1 MNKSVAAS
9 TQAPLTG
16 TSSVSPQAAT
26 MPILLSLSF
35 CHLLNDL
42 IQSLIPALYPLLKA
56 EFNLDFTQIGLI
68 TLAFQLTASLL
79 QPTVGLYTDKRPQ
92 PYSLALGMGS
102 TLIGLLLLSVA
113 NSYTVVLIAA
123 ALIGTGSAIFHPEAS
138 RVARMASGG
147 RYGTAQALFQVGGNV
162 GQAIGPLLAAF
173 IVLPHGQGAI
183 AWVSMAALIAMAF
196 LTRVGMW
203 YGANLRPT
211 LKTVSATIES
221 KVSGL
226 PRGRVLFLITILM
239 VLLFSKNVYTSS
251 LTSFFTFY
259 LIERFDL
266 PVQAAQVRLFIF
278 MAAIAVGTLLGGALT
293 DRIGRRPMI
302 WISILGVLPFTMAL
316 PYADLFWTGVLII
329 IIGLITASAFPAVL
343 VYAHE
348 IMPGR
353 VGLVSGMFFGF
364 AFGLG
369 GLGAAIMGGLADVYG
384 IAVVYKICSFLPIL
398 GVVAWFLP
406 DMSKEKER
414 YRSISA

>member
-9 TQAPLTG
+9 TQAPLTAS
-16 TSSVSPQAAT
+16 SSVSPQAAT

-79 QPTVGLYTDKRPQ
+79 QPTVGFYTDKRPQ

-113 NSYTVVLIAA
+113 TSYTIVLIAA

-173 IVLPHGQGAI
+173 IILPHGQGAI

-221 KVSGL
+221 QVSGL

-266 PVQAAQVRLFIF
+266 PVQAAQVQLFIF

-348 IMPGR
+348 VMPGR

-369 GLGAAIMGGLADVYG
+369 GLGAAIMGGIADMYG

-406 DMSKEKER
+406 DMTKEKER
-414 YRSISA
+414 YR

>member
-1 MNKSVAAS
+1 
-9 TQAPLTG
+9 
-16 TSSVSPQAAT
+16 VSPQAAT

-79 QPTVGLYTDKRPQ
+79 QPTVGFYTDKRPQ

-113 NSYTVVLIAA
+113 TSYTIVLIAA

-173 IVLPHGQGAI
+173 IILPHGQGAI

-221 KVSGL
+221 QVSGL

-266 PVQAAQVRLFIF
+266 PVQAAQVQLFIF

-348 IMPGR
+348 VMPGR

-369 GLGAAIMGGLADVYG
+369 GLGAAIMGGIADMYG

-406 DMSKEKER
+406 DMTKEKER
-414 YRSISA
+414 YR

>member
-1 MNKSVAAS
+1 MQKTVAARA
-9 TQAPLTG
+9 QAPLT
-16 TSSVSPQAAT
+16 SSGGVTAQAAT

-42 IQSLIPALYPLLKA
+42 IQSLIPALYPLLKT
-56 EFNLDFTQIGLI
+56 EFNLDFAQIGLI

-79 QPTVGLYTDKRPQ
+79 QPTVGFYTDKRPQ
-92 PYSLALGMGS
+92 PFSLAIGMGS

-123 ALIGTGSAIFHPEAS
+123 GLVGTGSAIFHPEAS

-147 RYGTAQALFQVGGNV
+147 RYGTAQALFQVGGNA

-183 AWVSMAALIAMAF
+183 AWVSMAALVAMAF

-203 YGANLRPT
+203 YGSNLRPT
-211 LKTVSATIES
+211 QKVSSHTAEA
-221 KVSGL
+221 KDSGL
-226 PRGRVLFLITILM
+226 PRCRVLFLITVLM
-239 VLLFSKNVYTSS
+239 ILLFSKNVYTSS

-266 PVQAAQVRLFIF
+266 PVQAAQIQLFIF
-278 MAAIAVGTLLGGALT
+278 MAAIAVGTLVGGALT

-316 PYADLFWTGVLII
+316 PYADLFWTGVLTI

-348 IMPGR
+348 VMPGR

-369 GLGAAIMGGLADVYG
+369 GLGAAVMGGLADIYG

-398 GVVAWFLP
+398 GIVAWFLP
-406 DMSKEKER
+406 NMAQEKLR
-414 YRSISA
+414 YRSATS

>member
-1 MNKSVAAS
+1 
-9 TQAPLTG
+9 
-16 TSSVSPQAAT
+16 

-79 QPTVGLYTDKRPQ
+79 QPTVGFYTDKRPQ

-196 LTRVGMW
+196 LTRVGIW

-221 KVSGL
+221 QVSGL

-266 PVQAAQVRLFIF
+266 PVQAAQVQLFIF

-348 IMPGR
+348 VMPGR

-369 GLGAAIMGGLADVYG
+369 GIGAAIMGGLADAYG

-414 YRSISA
+414 YR

>member
-1 MNKSVAAS
+1 
-9 TQAPLTG
+9 
-16 TSSVSPQAAT
+16 

-79 QPTVGLYTDKRPQ
+79 QPTVGFYTDKRPQ

-369 GLGAAIMGGLADVYG
+369 GLGAAIMGGLADAYG

-414 YRSISA
+414 YR

>member
-1 MNKSVAAS
+1 MNKSGTVNSATPLGAS
-9 TQAPLTG
+9 GTVSAP
-16 TSSVSPQAAT
+16 AAT

-42 IQSLIPALYPLLKA
+42 IQSLIPALYPLLKT
-56 EFNLDFTQIGLI
+56 EFSLDFTQIGLI

-79 QPTVGLYTDKRPQ
+79 QPTVGFYTDKRPQ
-92 PYSLALGMGS
+92 PFSLAIGMGS

-113 NSYTVVLIAA
+113 PSYAIVLIAA
-123 ALIGTGSAIFHPEAS
+123 ALVGTGSAIFHPEAS

-147 RYGTAQALFQVGGNV
+147 RYGTAQALFQVGGNA
-162 GQAIGPLLAAF
+162 GQAVGPLLAAF
-173 IVLPHGQGAI
+173 IILPYGQGAI
-183 AWVSMAALIAMAF
+183 AWVSMAALLAMFF
-196 LTRVGMW
+196 LARVGVW
-203 YGANLRPT
+203 YGANLRP
-211 LKTVSATIES
+211 SA
-221 KVSGL
+221 KVVAASAEALQSVL
-226 PRGRVLFLITILM
+226 PRARVLFLITVLM
-239 VLLFSKNVYTSS
+239 VLLFSKNVYTAS

-266 PVQAAQVRLFIF
+266 PVQAAQVQLFIF

-329 IIGLITASAFPAVL
+329 IIGLLTASAFPAVL

-348 IMPGR
+348 VMPGR

-369 GLGAAIMGGLADVYG
+369 GLGAAVMGGIADAYG

-406 DMSKEKER
+406 DMSQER
-414 YRSISA
+414 LKYQQ